1 MEPEGRFAA
10 MRFAALLNNLSQ
22 SLSRDNVDS
31 LKFLCR
37 EMIGKRRLEAM
48 ASGLQLFQQ
57 LEELNLL
64 GPDNT
69 DTLSGLLSAIQR
81 HDLQQQLDAF
91 QQRGQEPQADSG
103 NLNVAFDIICNE
115 LGNEWRMFARKL
127 GHKEAL
133 LQQIEYKHPR
143 NMREQIQQSLIEW
156 QKREREQATV
166 DKLLSA
172 LRSCKLNMVA
182 DSVEEE
188 DRFCEGAVD
197 RKGRGM
203 RKMLGGTYHQV
214 AGLFLSG
221 VVMPK
226 KSDFMKT
233 K

>member
-103 NLNVAFDIICNE
+103 NSSN
-115 LGNEWRMFARKL
+115 
-127 GHKEAL
+127 GHGE
-133 LQQIEYKHPR
+133 
-143 NMREQIQQSLIEW
+143 
-156 QKREREQATV
+156 V
-166 DKLLSA
+166 
-172 LRSCKLNMVA
+172 
-182 DSVEEE
+182 
-188 DRFCEGAVD
+188 
-197 RKGRGM
+197 RG
-203 RKMLGGTYHQV
+203 
-214 AGLFLSG
+214 
-221 VVMPK
+221 
-226 KSDFMKT
+226 
-233 K
+233 

>member
-1 MEPEGRFAA
+1 MFSFWGDSKTWDQDPK
-10 MRFAALLNNLSQ
+10 LL
-22 SLSRDNVDS
+22 
-31 LKFLCR
+31 
-37 EMIGKRRLEAM
+37 
-48 ASGLQLFQQ
+48 
-57 LEELNLL
+57 
-64 GPDNT
+64 
-69 DTLSGLLSAIQR
+69 
-81 HDLQQQLDAF
+81 
-91 QQRGQEPQADSG
+91 G